1 MHTKMP
7 VYELYILSIK
17 FEIRTCPT
25 SKIFMI
31 NQQINSVM
39 TTILVEIFKLII
51 IIHFALLLLTPT

>member
-31 NQQINSVM
+31 NQQMNSVM
-39 TTILVEIFKLII
+39 SSY
-51 IIHFALLLLTPT
+51 